1 MMCQLQNFTA
11 NHRYLLHEIGRLTG
25 MEEPLAVVPGE
36 LYQPLLKSARKLE
49 LLPID
54 GVLIRSWDPDH
65 WRHMAGISL
74 GARLFMIDGVRFVD
88 VQMDMDNHADASAL
102 SFIAVA
108 KADYR
113 KLYRRARRAQRKVE
127 TIQVQPPIL
136 AAHLKETLWQ
146 NTIGYLE
153 RTKLRRIRLYGGRPR
168 RGVLLYGAPGNG
180 KTMACRWLW
189 SECRQ
194 RNWEWK
200 ILTPDHYR
208 AARGSSDPVEAIRE
222 LFSVHRRGIIFF
234 DDMDIALRDR
244 DSVGES
250 DDQSIF
256 LTALD
261 GIKSKEGVVYI
272 FTTNC
277 NLNLID
283 RAFKRPGRIDVLL
296 HLEPPDGELRRQL
309 FERWHED
316 IRQGMDLAVAV
327 TQTSGFSFA
336 ELEEVKNLLIMRYI
350 ETDQWD
356 WTWAM
361 DQFHTNRAE
370 FNQRNRNIGFG
381 SAPPAQ
387 ENPLSPPLHRTI
399 GFGKEK

>member
-11 NHRYLLHEIGRLTG
+11 NHRYLLNEIARLTG
-25 MEEPLAVVPGE
+25 MADPMAVVPGE
-36 LYQPLLKSARKLE
+36 LYHPLLKSSRKQD

-54 GVLIRSWDPDH
+54 GVLIRSWDPDN

-74 GARLFMIDGVRFVD
+74 GARRFVIDGIPFID

-108 KADYR
+108 RADYR
-113 KLYRRARRAQRKVE
+113 RLYRRALRARRKVE
-127 TIQVQPPIL
+127 AMTVQPPIL
-136 AAHLKETLWQ
+136 ATHLKDTLWQ

-189 SECRQ
+189 SECRL

-222 LFSVHRRGIIFF
+222 LFSVQRRGIIFF

-244 DSVGES
+244 ESVGES

-277 NLNLID
+277 ALNLID

-296 HLEPPDGELRRQL
+296 HLEPPDGSLRRQL

-316 IRQGMDLAVAV
+316 IRQGLNVDEAVA
-327 TQTSGFSFA
+327 QTASFSFA

-350 ETDQWD
+350 ESERWE

-361 DQFHTNRAE
+361 DQFHANRAE
-370 FNQRNRNIGFG
+370 FNLRNRNIGFG
-381 SAPPAQ
+381 PAQ
-387 ENPLSPPLHRTI
+387 PEQENGAQSPVHRAI
-399 GFGKEK
+399 GFGK